1 MSSSGDTVDE
11 AYRDH
16 DQNLIAVLERCQQ
29 KHIKLNLEK
38 LQFMQKEVHYMGHVV
53 SADGL
58 RADPTKVI
66 AVKEMSRL
74 ADNQAVRRVLGMTNY
89 VRKFAPNL
97 ADFTKPLRDLLK
109 KDNQIIWEESVHGP
123 YLEEIKHVLTRAPV
137 LKYFDPDKQTTLQC
151 DASMNGLGDCLMQEG
166 HPVAFASRSLTPTE
180 IH

>member
-1 MSSSGDTVDE
+1 
-11 AYRDH
+11 
-16 DQNLIAVLERCQQ
+16 
-29 KHIKLNLEK
+29 
-38 LQFMQKEVHYMGHVV
+38 MQKEVHYMGHVV

-137 LKYFDPDKQTTLQC
+137 LKYFDPDKQT
-151 DASMNGLGDCLMQEG
+151 
-166 HPVAFASRSLTPTE
+166 PV
-180 IH
+180 